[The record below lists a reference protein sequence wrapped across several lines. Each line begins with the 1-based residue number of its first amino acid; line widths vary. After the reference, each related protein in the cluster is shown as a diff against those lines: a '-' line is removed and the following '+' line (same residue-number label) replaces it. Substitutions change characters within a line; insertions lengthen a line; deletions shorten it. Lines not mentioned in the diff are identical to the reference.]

1 MRISDVTPVTVAEYA
16 RLPELDTVA
25 DSYTEMEL
33 RGIMAAARQYIEGYT
48 GIKQYPESP
57 EDPALD
63 DYEDLTMAY
72 LILCQDLYD
81 NRSTQQD
88 NAAVNRT
95 LDTILGMHGRNL
107 VCG

>member
-1 MRISDVTPVTVAEYA
+1 MRISDVTPGTVAEYA
-16 RLPELDTVA
+16 RLPEG
-25 DSYTEMEL
+25 SYTEMEL

-48 GIKQYPESP
+48 GIKQYPECP

-88 NAAVNRT
+88 NAAVKRT

>member
-16 RLPELDTVA
+16 RLPEG
-25 DSYTEMEL
+25 SYTEMEL

-57 EDPALD
+57 
-63 DYEDLTMAY
+63 EDLTMAY

>member
-16 RLPELDTVA
+16 RLPEG
-25 DSYTEMEL
+25 S
-33 RGIMAAARQYIEGYT
+33 YT

-95 LDTILGMHGRNL
+95 LDTLLGMHGRNL

>member
-1 MRISDVTPVTVAEYA
+1 MRISDVTPGTVAEYA
-16 RLPELDTVA
+16 RLPEG
-25 DSYTEMEL
+25 SYTEMEL
-33 RGIMAAARQYIEGYT
+33 LGIMAAARQYIEGYT